1 MHEVFVL
8 MVFLRLYHSMNAML
22 KKPIHSCSDMLYSA
36 VQSVFLSTPL
46 IRMYII

>member
-22 KKPIHSCSDMLYSA
+22 KKPIHGCSDMLYSA